1 MAGGGIRE
9 RIAGPSQSVMFITE
23 IVTRGNMAKTDS
35 FFIRKSLQVDNSGT
49 FLETPIDL
57 GAFVD
62 ALGKSV
68 LRIHNV
74 HIQVS
79 DSTGNAAELKAA
91 SDSAAAQFQLTT
103 QTQADTVLAS
113 NKSVIATGI
122 VYAINSFST
131 DEFPQVYQDMD
142 ILPQNWTNG
151 YLVAVEEIYLGG
163 EASSGWVDAEDLTIS
178 MVMECT
184 VETLSEKAAMAL
196 ALSQQ

>member
-1 MAGGGIRE
+1 
-9 RIAGPSQSVMFITE
+9 
-23 IVTRGNMAKTDS
+23 MAKTDS

-49 FLETPIDL
+49 FTETPIDL

-68 LRIHNV
+68 LRIHNL
-74 HIQVS
+74 HMQVS
-79 DSTGNAAELKAA
+79 DSTGNAAQLQA
-91 SDSAAAQFQLTT
+91 SADSAAAQFQLTT
-103 QTQADTVLAS
+103 QTQTDTVLAS

-122 VYAINSFST
+122 VYAVNSFST

-163 EASSGWVDAEDLTIS
+163 EGSSGWVAAEDLTLSI
-178 MVMECT
+178 VMECT

>member
-1 MAGGGIRE
+1 
-9 RIAGPSQSVMFITE
+9 
-23 IVTRGNMAKTDS
+23 MAKTDS
-35 FFIRKSLQVDNSGT
+35 FFIRKSLQVDNSGS

-57 GAFVD
+57 GAFED

-68 LRIHNV
+68 LRIHNL
-74 HIQVS
+74 HMQIS
-79 DSTGNAAELKAA
+79 DSTGNAAQVQA
-91 SDSAAAQFQLTT
+91 SADSAAAQFQLTT
-103 QTQADTVLAS
+103 QTQTDTVLAS

-122 VYAINSFST
+122 VYAINSFGT

-163 EASSGWVDAEDLTIS
+163 EASAGWVAAEDVTLSI
-178 MVMECT
+178 VMECT

>member
-1 MAGGGIRE
+1 
-9 RIAGPSQSVMFITE
+9 
-23 IVTRGNMAKTDS
+23 MAKTDS
-35 FFIRKSLQVDNSGT
+35 FFIRESLTVDNSAT
-49 FLETPIDL
+49 FTQATIDL

-74 HIQVS
+74 SVMFS
-79 DSTGNAAELKAA
+79 DSVGNAAQVQAS

-103 QTQADTVLAS
+103 QTQTDIVLAS
-113 NKSVIATGI
+113 DKSVVATGI
-122 VYAINSFST
+122 IYAINSFSS
-131 DEFPQVYQDMD
+131 DEFPQVYQEMD

-163 EASSGWVDAEDLTIS
+163 EGSSGWVAGEDLTITI
-178 MVMECT
+178 VLECT
-184 VETLSEKAAMAL
+184 SETLSEKAAMAL

>member
-1 MAGGGIRE
+1 M
-9 RIAGPSQSVMFITE
+9 P
-23 IVTRGNMAKTDS
+23 KTDS
-35 FFIRKSLQVDNSGT
+35 FFIRKSLTVDNSGT
-49 FLETPIDL
+49 FQQTSIDL

-68 LRIHNV
+68 LRIHNCHV
-74 HIQVS
+74 QVS
-79 DSTGNAAELKAA
+79 DSSGNAAQVQA
-91 SDSAAAQFQLTT
+91 SADSAAAQFQLTT
-103 QTQADTVLAS
+103 QTQTDTVLAS
-113 NKSVIATGI
+113 DKSVIATGI

-163 EASSGWVDAEDLTIS
+163 EGSSGWVDGEDLTITI
-178 MVMECT
+178 VLECQS
-184 VETLSEKAAMAL
+184 ETLSEKAAMAL

>member
-1 MAGGGIRE
+1 
-9 RIAGPSQSVMFITE
+9 MFISE
-23 IVTRGNMAKTDS
+23 IVTAGVMAKTDS
-35 FFIRKSLQVDNSGT
+35 FYIRKSLTVDNSAT
-49 FLETPIDL
+49 FTQATIDL

-74 HIQVS
+74 HVMLS
-79 DSTGNAAELKAA
+79 DNVGNAAQIQA
-91 SDSAAAQFQLTT
+91 SADSAAAQFQLTT
-103 QTQADTVLAS
+103 QTQTDIVLAS
-113 NKSVIATGI
+113 DKSLIASGI
-122 VYAINSFST
+122 IYGINSFSS

-163 EASSGWVDAEDLTIS
+163 EGSAGWVAADDLTFS
-178 MVMECT
+178 VVLECT
-184 VETLSEKAAMAL
+184 VEKLSEKAAMAL